1 MKANTN
7 STANVSMSNA
17 QSNDEIDFVEITPN
31 APKKIFSKN
40 IFFQAFKR
48 SWKLWLILTLLMSFY
63 MFSYMLA
70 CKDMSVYQGVEGLEG
85 FSATT
90 LIATGFFGLL
100 GIIFTLMYA
109 VSIGNKMVAKEVD
122 KGTMS
127 FTLNTP
133 ITRLQIVLTKAFY
146 FVLSIGAMIGILSIV
161 GVIFANV
168 FSVDI
173 DFAVFFKLVLGYF
186 LYSFAISG
194 ICFGASCWFNKS
206 AHSMLVGAGLPIV
219 FIVLNAVST
228 IDDKLKFFKYFSLNT
243 LYDTSNILAG
253 HNYVIQFIALAIIGF
268 VCYIAGIV
276 KFNTKDLPL

>member
-1 MKANTN
+1 MKNTK
-7 STANVSMSNA
+7 STTNVSTLNA
-17 QSNDEIDFVEITPN
+17 QSNDEIDFVEITPK

-70 CKDMSVYQGVEGLEG
+70 CKDMSVYQGVDGLDG
-85 FSATT
+85 FSATS
-90 LIATGFFGLL
+90 LIATGFFGLM
-100 GIIFTLMYA
+100 GIIFTLIYA
-109 VSIGNKMVAKEVD
+109 ISIGNKLVASEVD

-146 FVLSIGAMIGILSIV
+146 FVLSIGAMIGIVSVV
-161 GVIFANV
+161 GVVFDKI
-168 FSVDI
+168 FSVGVDY
-173 DFAVFFKLVLGYF
+173 AVFFKLVLGYF

-219 FIVLNAVST
+219 FVVLNAVSS
-228 IDDKLKFFKYFSLNT
+228 IDKSFKFFGYPWGS
-243 LYDTSNILAG
+243 
-253 HNYVIQFIALAIIGF
+253 
-268 VCYIAGIV
+268 C
-276 KFNTKDLPL
+276 PP